1 MRVGLIAKRGPA
13 AAGTARYSEG
23 LRRGLAEA
31 GLDVCL
37 EHPELP
43 SSRLVGLGRR
53 AGVDLE
59 AFFSSYPLR
68 ARPGPADLYH
78 LTSQTLATLLL
89 WQRWSRPVVVTVLDI
104 LPYLLRRDPR
114 LRLLRH
120 PLDEAFYRM
129 ALAALRRASA
139 LVAISEHTKK
149 TLVDALGLP
158 PDRIDVTPLGV
169 EHARF
174 RPTSVP
180 AGFRSQHGLA
190 PELKHLLYVGSND
203 PRKDLPTL
211 VRGFARLRAERADT
225 RLLVVGGAP
234 FREEQRELEALIG
247 RLGVAEDVRFVRGA
261 SDDELV
267 LFYNAAS
274 LVVMPSPHEGFGL
287 PALEAMA
294 CGAPLVY
301 ARAGPLPEIV
311 GDTGV
316 AFQPGDDGDLV
327 AAAGRLLDDA
337 AARERLGQAAR
348 DRAAGFTW
356 ARTAE
361 LTRCVYERLV

>member
-1 MRVGLIAKRGPA
+1 VRVGLIAKRGPA
-13 AAGTARYSEG
+13 AAGTARYSAG
-23 LRRGLAEA
+23 LHGALVEA
-31 GLDVCL
+31 GLDVFL
-37 EHPELP
+37 EHPGRP
-43 SSRLVGLGRR
+43 PPRLAGLGRR
-53 AGVDLE
+53 AGLDLE

-68 ARPGPADLYH
+68 ARPGGADLYH

-139 LVAISEHTKK
+139 LVAISEHTRC

-158 PDRIDVTPLGV
+158 PERIEVTPLGV
-169 EHARF
+169 EHERF
-174 RPTSVP
+174 RPTAVP
-180 AGFRSQHGLA
+180 DAFRSRHGLS
-190 PELKHLLYVGSND
+190 PELRHLVYVGSND
-203 PRKDLPTL
+203 PRKDLSTL
-211 VRGFARLRAERADT
+211 VRGFARLRAERADL
-225 RLLVVGGAP
+225 RLRVVGGAP
-234 FREEQRELEALIG
+234 FQEEQRELEALIA
-247 RLGVAEDVRFVRGA
+247 RLGLTEDVRFVRGA
-261 SDDELV
+261 SDDDLV
-267 LFYNAAS
+267 LFYNVAS

-311 GDTGV
+311 ADTGV
-316 AFQPGDDGDLV
+316 AFEPGDDGDLA
-327 AAAGRLLDDA
+327 AAAGRLLEDA
-337 AARERLGQAAR
+337 AVRERLGKMAHE
-348 DRAAGFTW
+348 RAAGFTW

-361 LTRCVYERLV
+361 LTRRVYERLL